1 MPPRKQPPKPQ
12 PEAPQ
17 LPQNQPPAHPP
28 TSALTSVLPEKLD
41 IKFPNFGTL
50 APTNWYRPST
60 SPVERVDQATFQEE
74 SLIAEEQGNALELM
88 GSNLDNVAKAMQ
100 NAVKATKIGK
110 LLAEYLV
117 GLEAI
122 KTVGVSLRNAQKV
135 TVNEEKRG
143 LLIDEQGVRLDTQL
157 VGERNKTAIES
168 GKNALSQLEVSYYNS
183 LAETKQT
190 EWNNKLL
197 AAEEKARLAL
207 QGAKP

>member
-1 MPPRKQPPKPQ
+1 
-12 PEAPQ
+12 
-17 LPQNQPPAHPP
+17 
-28 TSALTSVLPEKLD
+28 
-41 IKFPNFGTL
+41 
-50 APTNWYRPST
+50 
-60 SPVERVDQATFQEE
+60 VDQATFQEE